1 MLFYGTAIKYNNI
14 GVRAITKTINYCL
27 LCNKQS
33 NIDDIDKLPNIEN
46 REFKTRI
53 KNVLQ
58 NDYGKTEEIADAVS
72 DQFLELKSNY
82 IKSIFKEKFSKN
94 SDM

>member
-1 MLFYGTAIKYNNI
+1 MEKIKEIDCNQDLYADILNQPLFN
-14 GVRAITKTINYCL
+14 
-27 LCNKQS
+27 
-33 NIDDIDKLPNIEN
+33 KLPNIEN